1 MAAMRSEAQFLL
13 CLSLCREMKF
23 QICHFIFPWI
33 NQIGV
38 NELNTLHQLESYFR
52 FSTSAVIVDIDITI
66 DFSVACHCTQWD
78 LRLSEVGFDL
88 FLLLITIRSDY
99 NRFNKTFCDE
109 LSKS

>member
-38 NELNTLHQLESYFR
+38 NELNTLRQLESYFR
-52 FSTSAVIVDIDITI
+52 FSTSAAIVDIDIAI
-66 DFSVACHCTQWD
+66 DFSVVCQLHSGT
-78 LRLSEVGFDL
+78 
-88 FLLLITIRSDY
+88 
-99 NRFNKTFCDE
+99 
-109 LSKS
+109 